1 MNEMTWRLGEKRTDI
16 DEWVARRAARRYGGE
31 DASARLAWSALGS
44 SVYDDA
50 TTVRSLLEAKPA
62 FTSAAPRAHAAAV
75 AGAWAE
81 LAASE
86 LTPTGPYLYDLADVG
101 RQALAN
107 AFDSA
112 VSLFSDA
119 FVRCVDWADTFS
131 VKTGVDIVGDGTYYD
146 AAPSPD
152 CGLYYGLA
160 ACNAS
165 ALEAAC
171 VASPGCAGF
180 NTNGWLKRQAD
191 QFVATDK
198 TDAYVRDRGAAGGE
212 ACLPSLA
219 AIAAGLDGLLSDLD
233 RLLAATPMFLL
244 GEWLADAAQWA
255 GDAEEAALYAL
266 NAKNQISLW
275 GPNGEINDYASKQWA
290 GMVGD
295 YHRARWALF
304 TDAALEAARAN
315 ASFDS
320 AQFDADVLAL
330 GQSWYLSN
338 ATYSATPSG
347 DDAVAVGRELLQKYA
362 SADAGAGFEA
372 TVDTSVAG
380 DLSAMPGLPVGTLAW
395 LCELEPACAGFTDSG
410 ALASQVVTTQPQS
423 GVTLYAK
430 LA

>member
-1 MNEMTWRLGEKRTDI
+1 MTWRLGEKRTDI

-31 DASARLAWSALGS
+31 DASTLAAWDTLRS

-50 TTVRSLLEAKPA
+50 AYVHSHLEEKPA
-62 FTSAAPRAHAAAV
+62 FVAEGPRAHAAAV
-75 AGAWAE
+75 ASAWAD

-86 LTPTGPYLYDLADVG
+86 LTPTGPYLYDIADVG

-107 AFDSA
+107 AFDAA
-112 VSLFSDA
+112 VAVFSDA
-119 FVRCVDWADTFS
+119 FDRCIDWADTFS
-131 VKTGVDIVGDGTYYD
+131 VKEGVDIVGDGTYYD
-146 AAPSPD
+146 TSPSPD

-160 ACNAS
+160 ACNTT

-171 VASPGCAGF
+171 VATPGCAGF
-180 NTNGWLKRQAD
+180 NTNGWLKRQSD
-191 QFVATDK
+191 QFVATEK
-198 TDAYVRDRGAAGGE
+198 TDAFVRDRASAGG
-212 ACLPSLA
+212 ACAPSLA
-219 AIAAGLDGLLSDLD
+219 SIAAGLDGLLSDLD

-244 GEWLADAAQWA
+244 GEWLADAAKWA
-255 GDAEEAALYAL
+255 GDADEAALYML

-290 GMVGD
+290 GMISD

-304 TDAALEAARAN
+304 TDAVLGAARAN

-320 AQFDADVLAL
+320 AQFDSDVLAL

-338 ATYSATPSG
+338 ATYPATPSG
-347 DDAVAVGRELLQKYA
+347 DDPVEVGRELLQKYA
-362 SADAGAGFEA
+362 SVATSVAGFEA

-380 DLSAMPGLPVGTLAW
+380 DLSSMPGLPLGTLAW

-410 ALASQVVTTQPQS
+410 ALASQVTTTEPQS
-423 GVTLYAK
+423 GTTLYVK
-430 LA
+430 LP